1 MSLGLFTWLVYVRT
15 YCVPIVTLNQ
25 SKLSRLLYLGDAQI
39 IIIDSVYFLM
49 EETPGVTMLHLLYRY
64 WSEIESGFRELD
76 DTPPPRI
83 PRNYHKEFAKYVLC
97 WCSLLYKVFSRW
109 MCWRIKKIKN
119 IATKMNFTSE

>member
-76 DTPPPRI
+76 DTPPPQI
-83 PRNYHKEFAKYVLC
+83 PRNYHKEFACDVKN
-97 WCSLLYKVFSRW
+97 SL
-109 MCWRIKKIKN
+109 
-119 IATKMNFTSE
+119 

>member
-97 WCSLLYKVFSRW
+97 
-109 MCWRIKKIKN
+109 
-119 IATKMNFTSE
+119 